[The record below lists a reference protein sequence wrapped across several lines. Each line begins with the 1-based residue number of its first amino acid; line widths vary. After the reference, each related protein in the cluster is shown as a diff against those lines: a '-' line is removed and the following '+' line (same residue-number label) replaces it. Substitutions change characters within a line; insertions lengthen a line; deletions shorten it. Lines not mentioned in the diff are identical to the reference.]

1 MTRQVATT
9 REAIIEAAV
18 ELVREL
24 GHEQLNARSLA
35 KRLGCST
42 QPILY
47 QFSTMNELRRAVY
60 AAADGQ
66 HSAFLESDLTDSDN
80 PLLQM
85 GLNYVRFASQEPA
98 LFRFLFQTD
107 GLGERDVTALIANPD
122 VSPIVQQVATKSG
135 LDWDAALQVFLS
147 IFVCAHGFASLLANN
162 TLCYDEQQ
170 VATVLTSVFTG
181 AVASTASPMRGERPS
196 EGGSHGTAR

>member
-1 MTRQVATT
+1 MTRPAATT
-9 REAIIEAAV
+9 REAIIDAGV

-24 GHEQLNARSLA
+24 GHEQLNARALA

-47 QFSTMNELRRAVY
+47 QFTSMDELRRAVY
-60 AAADGQ
+60 AAIDVR
-66 HSAFLESDLTDSDN
+66 HSAFLASDLADASG

-85 GLNYVRFASQEPA
+85 GLNYVRFADREPA

-107 GLGERDVTALIANPD
+107 GLGERDVAALISSAD
-122 VSPIVQQVATKSG
+122 VAPIVQQVAAESG
-135 LDWDAALQVFLS
+135 LDRNAALQVFLS

-162 TLCYDEQQ
+162 ALDYDEQQ
-170 VATVLTSVFTG
+170 VATVLTSTFTG
-181 AVASTASPMRGERPS
+181 TVATIAPASRNACPREEKPH
-196 EGGSHGTAR
+196 EAAR

>member
-1 MTRQVATT
+1 MTRPAVTT
-9 REAIIEAAV
+9 REAIVEAGV
-18 ELVREL
+18 DLVREL
-24 GHEQLNARSLA
+24 GHEQLNARALA

-47 QFSTMNELRRAVY
+47 QFASMDELRHAVY
-60 AAADGQ
+60 AAADAR
-66 HSAFLESDLTDSDN
+66 HSAFLASDLADASN

-107 GLGERDVTALIANPD
+107 GLGEQDVAALIASAD
-122 VSPIVQQVATKSG
+122 VAPIVQRVAVESG
-135 LDWDAALQVFLS
+135 LDRDAALRVFLA
-147 IFVCAHGFASLLANN
+147 IFACAHGFASLLANN
-162 TLCYDEQQ
+162 ALDYDEQQ

-181 AVASTASPMRGERPS
+181 AVVNVAVASRDSRPLEGESRES
-196 EGGSHGTAR
+196 AR

>member
-1 MTRQVATT
+1 MARTAATT
-9 REAIIEAAV
+9 REAIIDAGV

-47 QFSTMNELRRAVY
+47 QFANMDELRSAIY
-60 AAADGQ
+60 AAADAR
-66 HSAFLESDLTDSDN
+66 HSSFLVSGLEDSPN

-107 GLGERDVTALIANPD
+107 GFGKRDVNALIASPD
-122 VSPIVQQVATKSG
+122 VDPIVQQVTVESG
-135 LDWDAALQVFLS
+135 LDRDAALQVFLG
-147 IFVCAHGFASLLANN
+147 IFACAHGFASLLANN
-162 TLCYDEQQ
+162 ALSYDERQ
-170 VATVLTSVFTG
+170 VADVLTSAFIGSVTN
-181 AVASTASPMRGERPS
+181 AAPASHDARPQ
-196 EGGSHGTAR
+196 EGKSHEAAR